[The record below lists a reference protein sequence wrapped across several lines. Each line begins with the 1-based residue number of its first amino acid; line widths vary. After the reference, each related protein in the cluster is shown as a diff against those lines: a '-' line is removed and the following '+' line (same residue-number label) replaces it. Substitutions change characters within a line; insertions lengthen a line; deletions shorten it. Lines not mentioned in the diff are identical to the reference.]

1 MSVPFH
7 DAFFD
12 QVLEI
17 FQSEKMCSFF
27 QSEKMCSFTKLFI
40 DISLISYTPHMR
52 GFPGL

>member
-17 FQSEKMCSFF
+17 FQSEKMCSL
-27 QSEKMCSFTKLFI
+27 SELFI
-40 DISLISYTPHMR
+40 DISLISYTPHMK